1 MMQKPRLA
9 LIFERQWLHLLL
21 LGAMLVGAWFAAR
34 SCPCVQ
40 RGAMCGVSSW
50 TWFWVAIE
58 IPIIHQIYVWFCW
71 RSELHYGL
79 ITRVFGR
86 LGFTLY
92 SAGFLIFLVAR
103 FAAVLILAVATS
115 DSIIFSAT
123 ALKILAGCCLVPS
136 LYLGYSVVRYFGLR
150 RAFGADHF
158 DDSYRKLPIE
168 RRGIFRWTPNA
179 MYVFAFLALYIP
191 GLWFA
196 SRPAVAAAAFNHL
209 YIWVHYFTVERPDMR
224 RIFATAQ

>member
-1 MMQKPRLA
+1 MNERNKLS
-9 LIFERQWLHLLL
+9 LIFEKQWLHLLL

-50 TWFWVAIE
+50 TWFWVAVE
-58 IPIIHQIYVWFCW
+58 IPIIHQIYVWLCW

-79 ITRVFGR
+79 ISRVFGR
-86 LGFTLY
+86 RGFALY
-92 SAGFLIFLVAR
+92 SAGFAILFLAR
-103 FAAVLILAVATS
+103 FAAILILAVSTRN
-115 DSIIFSAT
+115 SIVFST
-123 ALKILAGCCLVPS
+123 LALKVLAVVCLIPS
-136 LYLGYSVVRYFGLR
+136 LYLGYSIARYFGIL

-158 DDSYRKLPIE
+158 DESYRQLPME

-179 MYVFAFLALYIP
+179 MYVFGFLALYIP

-196 SRPAVAAAAFNHL
+196 SRPAVAAAVFNHL

-224 RIFATAQ
+224 RIYGTD